1 MTTKNDDFIL
11 KAEQITM
18 RFPGVV
24 ALDKVNLYVRKG
36 TVHALMGENGAGKST
51 LMKVLIGINHPQEGT
66 LEFKGQ
72 KLKLENPHD
81 ALMAGIAMI
90 HQELSPIPEMTVY
103 ENIYLGREET
113 KGFWVNDRAAQRKA
127 RELFER
133 LQIDIDVNEQM
144 KNLSQANKQMVE
156 IAKAISYD
164 ASLIIMDEP
173 TSSITE
179 KEVGALFR
187 MIADLKASGCSIIYI
202 THKMDEV
209 FQIADEI
216 TVLRD
221 GQFIDYKPASE
232 LDKDKLVKL
241 MVGRD
246 LSNIFYKSE
255 SKIGETLL
263 EVKHYSRGKEFHDIN
278 FKLRRGEILG
288 FSGLVGAGRSE
299 LMMCLFGATKK
310 DKGEMY
316 IHGEKVEIN
325 SPRDAI
331 AHKMAFVTED
341 RKLTGLYLILSVR
354 DNIIM
359 ADLDEFKKGPLLD
372 GRKIEKACKEEIAK
386 YNIKTPSADQRTE
399 LLSGGNQQKILLS
412 RWMLTNPDILILDE
426 PTRGIDIG
434 AKAEIY
440 RLMSELAAQ
449 GKAII
454 MISSEL
460 PEVMSM
466 SDRIV
471 IMHEGEMTGIM
482 EKEDFSQETILNY
495 SSGELDDFKNSRE
508 A

>member
-11 KAEQITM
+11 KAEHITM

-24 ALDKVNLYVRKG
+24 ALDNVNLYVRKG
-36 TVHALMGENGAGKST
+36 AVHALMGENGAGKST

-72 KLKLENPHD
+72 KIKLENPHD
-81 ALMAGIAMI
+81 ALNAGIAMI

-113 KGFWVNDRAAQRKA
+113 SGFWVKDNVARKKA
-127 RELFER
+127 EELFKR
-133 LQIDIDVNEQM
+133 LQIDIDVNEKM

-156 IAKAISYD
+156 IAKAISYN

-187 MIADLKASGCSIIYI
+187 MIADLKAAGCSIIYI

-221 GQFIDYKPASE
+221 GQFIDYKQASE
-232 LDKDKLVKL
+232 LDKDSLVKL

-246 LSNIFYKSE
+246 LSSVFFKSE
-255 SKIGETLL
+255 PKIGEPLL
-263 EVKHYSRGKEFHDIN
+263 SVKHYSRGKEFHDIS
-278 FKLRRGEILG
+278 FDLRKGEVLG

-310 DKGEMY
+310 DKGELY

-325 SPRDAI
+325 NPKDAI
-331 AHKMAFVTED
+331 NHKMAFVTED
-341 RKLTGLYLILSVR
+341 RKLTGLYLILPVR

-359 ADLDEFKKGPLLD
+359 ANLDAFKKGPLLD
-372 GRKIEKACKEEIAK
+372 GRMINRTCVEEIEK

-412 RWMLTNPDILILDE
+412 RWMLTDPDVLILDE

-434 AKAEIY
+434 AKTEIY
-440 RLMSELAAQ
+440 RLIDQLAAQ
-449 GKAII
+449 GKSII

-466 SDRIV
+466 SDRIIV
-471 IMHEGEMTGIM
+471 MHEGDMTGIL
-482 EKEDFSQETILNY
+482 ERKDFSQETILKY
-495 SSGELDDFKNSRE
+495 SSGELDDFKDTRE